1 MFHRPGFSAL
11 NTDVCWAEYE
21 RVKEF
26 LPVNPKHINVGT
38 IGRVAFDDTPLS
50 TCIKAA
56 LGDASLIW
64 ETFKDN
70 PEVKFHRSPKREID

>member
-11 NTDVCWAEYE
+11 NTDICWAEYE

-26 LPVNPKHINVGT
+26 LPVNPKHINVGA

-56 LGDASLIW
+56 LGTLPEPHRYDW
-64 ETFKDN
+64 EATL
-70 PEVKFHRSPKREID
+70 P

>member
-11 NTDVCWAEYE
+11 NTDVCWSEYE

-56 LGDASLIW
+56 LGTLPASIVFEEL
-64 ETFKDN
+64 K
-70 PEVKFHRSPKREID
+70 